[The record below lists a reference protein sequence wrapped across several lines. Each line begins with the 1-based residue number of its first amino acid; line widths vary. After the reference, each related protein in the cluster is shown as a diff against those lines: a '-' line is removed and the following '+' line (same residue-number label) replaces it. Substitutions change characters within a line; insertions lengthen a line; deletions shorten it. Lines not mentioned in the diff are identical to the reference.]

1 MGKKLTVY
9 DIAEE
14 AGVSAAT
21 VSRVLT
27 GNVQVK
33 GKTKEKV
40 LAIINKHNFQPSSV
54 ARSLKARRSKMIGF
68 IVPDITNPFFSQ
80 LFLEVEIRATEH
92 DYTVILCNS
101 HSNSRRESQILDTF
115 LAKEVEA
122 IIFSGGRIDNMQ
134 ITKGQLQ
141 EIERVNQFIPLITCS
156 ELPGGK
162 CIQMINNERQGIYTI
177 VEHLYS
183 LGHRSLGMIGGR
195 DNVLPSH
202 KRRMYMIEAAQQYG
216 MTVKKDWLIQGEF
229 SISAGAECMDQ
240 LLSQLEL
247 PTAVMAF
254 NDVVAIG
261 ALSTLHRHG
270 YTVPDDMALTGYD
283 GIPLTQ
289 TVVPSITTMAAPFAY
304 IADRIMATILS
315 GESAGQISETVVD
328 LQLVVGES
336 TGRNVRAV

>member
-1 MGKKLTVY
+1 MGKKITVY
-9 DIAEE
+9 DIAKE

-33 GKTKEKV
+33 GKTKDKV
-40 LAIINKHNFQPSSV
+40 LAIISKYNFQPSSV
-54 ARSLKARRSKMIGF
+54 ARSLKARRSRMIGF

-122 IIFSGGRIDNMQ
+122 IIFSGGRIDNML
-134 ITKGQLQ
+134 ISKSQLQ
-141 EIERVNQFIPLITCS
+141 EIERVNHIIPLITCS

-162 CIQMINNERQGIYTI
+162 CIQMINNERQGIYTL

-195 DNVLPSH
+195 DDVLPSH
-202 KRRMYMIEAAQQYG
+202 KRRMFMIEAAEQYG

-229 SISAGAECMDQ
+229 SITAGAECMDQ
-240 LLSQLEL
+240 LLRQVQL

-261 ALSTLHRHG
+261 ALSTLYQHG
-270 YTVPDDMALTGYD
+270 YNVPDDMALTGYD

-289 TVVPSITTMAAPFAY
+289 NVVPSITTMATPFAFF
-304 IADRIMATILS
+304 ADRIMATILS
-315 GESAGQISETVVD
+315 GQGAGQVSETIME
-328 LQLVVGES
+328 LQLVVGDS
-336 TGRNVRAV
+336 TMRTRPQA